1 MENKTKEIQNGGM
14 VKVVLRCG
22 RNMTMDSNYNDDGCG
37 SYEDATSNQTSA
49 TCC

>member
-1 MENKTKEIQNGGM
+1 MEKTTKEFPCNGL
-14 VKVVLRCG
+14 VKVVLKCG
-22 RNMTMDSNYNDDGCG
+22 RNMSSESNFSDDGCG